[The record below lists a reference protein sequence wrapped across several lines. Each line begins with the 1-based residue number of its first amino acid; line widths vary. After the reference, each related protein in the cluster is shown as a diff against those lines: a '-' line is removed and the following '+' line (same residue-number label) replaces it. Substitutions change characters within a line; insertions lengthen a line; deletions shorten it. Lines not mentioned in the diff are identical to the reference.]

1 MTPIIRSRLLGATAI
16 LEALREGAPVRMVLV
31 ARSDQ
36 DETTQ
41 ALRDEAVMR
50 GVELWQGSEGDLR
63 RMSPETQS
71 PASALALL
79 GPPLVANLQNL
90 LARGGVTWLLHR
102 AAYPS
107 NVGFCIRTAEVSG
120 ADGVIVDAAEFN
132 REQRSRVSHV
142 AMGAD
147 RVMPV
152 LWQDSNTV
160 VAEAKNAALRIIAI
174 EDVGAKA
181 PHQVDL
187 TGPLLLVVG
196 NEREG
201 IAPWLLDACDNVVR
215 IPMAGFVPSYS
226 LQAAVSAVAVER
238 MRQLATRACDK

>member
-90 LARGGVTWLLHR
+90 LARGGVTDPG
-102 AAYPS
+102 AP
-107 NVGFCIRTAEVSG
+107 VEIAE
-120 ADGVIVDAAEFN
+120 
-132 REQRSRVSHV
+132 
-142 AMGAD
+142 
-147 RVMPV
+147 
-152 LWQDSNTV
+152 
-160 VAEAKNAALRIIAI
+160 LRR
-174 EDVGAKA
+174 
-181 PHQVDL
+181 L
-187 TGPLLLVVG
+187 F
-196 NEREG
+196 R
-201 IAPWLLDACDNVVR
+201 
-215 IPMAGFVPSYS
+215 
-226 LQAAVSAVAVER
+226 
-238 MRQLATRACDK
+238 